1 MWFSYVSKWLWNIH
15 HHQNAEKKFF
25 QKQIWFR
32 NGASITAWNT
42 SRYPPFTVFE
52 NYPKYRIWIW
62 ILAFSSDLTCL
73 VTFFDRKLQF
83 FQNSPKLTIFDIFYE
98 LFSTQNVNVARFAHN
113 VKCDFFCDF
122 QTLWVDDA
130 LGNFSNIKSTQVKKT
145 LLKGRSRMVLTQ
157 HLSLV
162 KFIS

>member
-52 NYPKYRIWIW
+52 NYPKYHIW
-62 ILAFSSDLTCL
+62 ILAFSPNFCPIKIDL
-73 VTFFDRKLQF
+73 
-83 FQNSPKLTIFDIFYE
+83 
-98 LFSTQNVNVARFAHN
+98 STQNVNIARFARN
-113 VKCDFFCDF
+113 VEWWIDFFKTGDQKLATGTSWKKRRLLQF
-122 QTLWVDDA
+122 IISLTLSKLFFVSVKVLENNA
-130 LGNFSNIKSTQVKKT
+130 SKYQVSK
-145 LLKGRSRMVLTQ
+145 LT
-157 HLSLV
+157 
-162 KFIS
+162 